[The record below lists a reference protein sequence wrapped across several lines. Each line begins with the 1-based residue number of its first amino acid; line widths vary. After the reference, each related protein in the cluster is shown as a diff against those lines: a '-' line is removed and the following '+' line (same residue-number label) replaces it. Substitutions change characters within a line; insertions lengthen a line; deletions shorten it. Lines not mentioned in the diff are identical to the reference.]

1 MTSKLKTLFA
11 TTALTAT
18 LALAAPA
25 FAAGTAQNTD
35 INNSVTVNYTVGATA
50 QTPVTSNTDTFKVD
64 RKVNFTVT
72 EATTVGTTNVDAGQ
86 AGAITRFTI
95 TNTSNDTV
103 GFTLA
108 SALGTKVNHATN
120 ASNGAN
126 DFNPTGMIA
135 FVDVNGNGVYDAAT
149 DKTFVQSLAA
159 DASITVLIASSIPA
173 AATNGQIGG
182 VTLTANVQQSITAA
196 GVATAFANNTAAT
209 QDAAANG
216 KATVETVFADTGRD
230 GSELA
235 RDDYTV
241 AAAALSVWKS
251 SKIISDL
258 VTTTGTNYKA
268 VPGATVEYCI
278 AVRNTTGAANATSVN
293 VGDYIPA
300 NMTYVGTVGAPQGW
314 VTGTVTNFGTATQD
328 CVLSGTSGVGIT
340 YVTDDLSTPAPND
353 AKVTG
358 ALGTING
365 GATPG
370 TSVLIFRAT
379 ID

>member
-18 LALAAPA
+18 LAFAAPA
-25 FAAGTAQNTD
+25 FAAGTVQGTD

-135 FVDVNGNGVYDAAT
+135 FVDVNGNGIYDAAT
-149 DKTFVQSLAA
+149 DKTFVQTLAP

-196 GVATAFANNTAAT
+196 GVATAFTNNTAAT

-251 SKIISDL
+251 SKIISDG
-258 VTTTGTNYKA
+258 VTSTGTNYKA

-314 VTGTVTNFGTATQD
+314 VTGTVSNFGTATQD
-328 CVLSGTSGVGIT
+328 CVSSGTSGVGIT
-340 YVTDDLSTPAPND
+340 YVTDDLSTATAND

-365 GATPG
+365 GASPG
-370 TSVLIFRAT
+370 PSVLIFRAT